1 MALRRFE
8 PASMADEDLFP
19 RRFSDILDDFFNDV
33 VTTQRE
39 SFVPRLDISEND
51 DQFEIN
57 VELPGMDK
65 DDIDVSLN
73 NNQLTVSGQRKWE
86 NEDKDKTYHRIETS
100 YGEFSR
106 TFTLPDN
113 VDEESIN
120 AEYDN
125 GVLNITINKAED
137 KVSKKIDIK

>member
-1 MALRRFE
+1 
-8 PASMADEDLFP
+8 MADEDLFP